1 MGQATGQHVTE
12 AEIEL
17 FLSGRL
23 KTPDLRRLARH
34 LAACLQCRSQ
44 LRPKCSLL
52 RSALGPAMT
61 ELSHDTAE
69 NAAYDAAID
78 RAVAKAKRQQPHW
91 RKVTEWREQ
100 LIALA
105 EDRPIARI
113 DDVFQLFDGLQW
125 KAPQWAYAEALL
137 TLSYEARYT
146 DPIAMEA
153 LAFAAATAAEGVENE
168 KQAHKRYSTAQIADL
183 KVRAGGELANAYRRN
198 YRFEQAEE
206 VLLGALDYFQREGTG
221 DPQILARLLD
231 LLASLRLD
239 QRQLGAALDLLDQ
252 ARCIYEEIG
261 DLHLA
266 SRALISKGIS
276 TAYDERPREA
286 AALIRQGLAQID
298 PERDPKLFTNARY
311 ELLHSLIDCNQFQEA
326 STFLLNSDL
335 RQAFADDPLNL
346 LKLRWLE
353 GKIFAGRGKLWRG
366 EAILREVQDGF
377 LRRQRQ
383 YEAAMVGLELTA
395 VLLRQGKTGDAEQAA
410 SQALE
415 TFQALKIN
423 SEARKAVLYLREA
436 CRRKTATAALAQTVL
451 RFLQRLERDPSLR
464 FLPQPP
470 M

>member
-1 MGQATGQHVTE
+1 LGQATGQHVTE

-34 LAACLQCRSQ
+34 LVACLQCRSR
-44 LRPKCSLL
+44 LRPKMSLL
-52 RSALGPAMT
+52 RSSLGPAMA
-61 ELSHDTAE
+61 ELSQATGED
-69 NAAYDAAID
+69 AAYDAAID
-78 RAVAKAKRQQPHW
+78 RAVKKVRRQEPHW
-91 RKVTEWREQ
+91 RKVAEWRER
-100 LIALA
+100 LVDTA
-105 EDRPIARI
+105 EGRPISRI

-137 TLSYEARYT
+137 ALSYEARYT

-153 LAFAAATAAEGVENE
+153 LAFAAATAAEGVEND
-168 KQAHKRYSTAQIADL
+168 KQIHRRYTPAQVADL
-183 KVRAGGELANAYRRN
+183 KARAGGELANAYRRN

-206 VLLGALDYFQREGTG
+206 VLLGALSYSQREGTG
-221 DPQILARLLD
+221 DPLIHARLLD

-239 QRQLGAALDLLDQ
+239 QRQLGAALDLL
-252 ARCIYEEIG
+252 AEVFRIYEEIG
-261 DLHLA
+261 ELHFA
-266 SRALISKGIS
+266 GRALISKGIV
-276 TAYDERPREA
+276 TAYDERPRDA
-286 AALIRQGLAQID
+286 AELIREGLTKVD
-298 PERDPKLFTNARY
+298 PERDPKLFASAQY
-311 ELLHSLIDCNQFQEA
+311 ELLVSLEESGQYQEA
-326 STFLLNSDL
+326 SELLFRSGL
-335 RQAFADDPLNL
+335 RQVFAQDPLNL

-353 GKIFAGRGKLWRG
+353 GRLFAGRGKLWRG
-366 EAILREVQDGF
+366 EAILREVQDSF
-377 LRRQRQ
+377 LLRQRQ

-395 VLLRQGKTGDAEQAA
+395 VLLRQGKTGEAERAA

-470 M
+470 L